1 MALKAGG
8 RILLVAFTLP
18 SCPPCWEG
26 GQQTKKQR
34 KHMLITSSDV
44 AMPLPSRLDFLLVR
58 HDLLPKLM
66 SFRIEIRQEIL
77 HGNGTTEGRC

>member
-1 MALKAGG
+1 
-8 RILLVAFTLP
+8 
-18 SCPPCWEG
+18 
-26 GQQTKKQR
+26 
-34 KHMLITSSDV
+34 MLITSSDV